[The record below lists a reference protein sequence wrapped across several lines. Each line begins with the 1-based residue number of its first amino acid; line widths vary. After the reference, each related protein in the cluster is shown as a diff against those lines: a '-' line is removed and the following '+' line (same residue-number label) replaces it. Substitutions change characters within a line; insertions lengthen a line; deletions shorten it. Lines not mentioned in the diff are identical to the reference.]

1 MKEEI
6 IEKLK
11 ELIEQPVEEVKDLVE
26 ELKQSFYKVQKQET
40 EESRKR
46 FIEEGGVE
54 DEFIQKPD
62 DKEEIF
68 KSLLSAFR
76 EKKAALAAEQQRL
89 REANLE
95 EKLGIIEKIKA
106 LCEKADEVGKHYPEF
121 QQLQQRFKEITLLPQ
136 TNLNDLWKNYQL
148 QVENFYELLKINK
161 ELRDY
166 DFKKNYEHKLQLC
179 ETADKLSQD
188 NEIISS
194 FHQLQKLHEEWRE
207 IGPVAK
213 EHREELWER
222 FKNAST
228 IINKRHQQYFDELRE
243 KEQINEAEKVAL
255 CETVEGIDFESL
267 NSFVKWEDKTKDL
280 LDIQEKWKTIG
291 FAPKKVNGELFD
303 RFRHACNKFFDAKAA
318 FYKQVKDDMALN
330 LEKKKSLCEQAEAL
344 KDSTDWKKSADIL
357 VALQKEWKTVGPVS
371 KKHSD
376 AVWKRFISA
385 CDYFFEQKNKHFAS
399 SKEVE
404 HENLVKKKEV
414 IEKLNAIDGDVDAA
428 EGVKLVRALM
438 DEFNALGHVPFK
450 EKDKIYNAYHSVID
464 KLFALFNMKE
474 SNLRLQSFKSNI
486 NTIAEEDNSQNKLY
500 KERERL
506 VRTYENIKGE
516 LKTYENN
523 IGFLSASSKSGG
535 SLLNEMNKKI
545 QKLKDDLD
553 VVAKKI
559 EIIDENLPG

>member
-26 ELKQSFYKVQKQET
+26 ELKQNFYKIQKQET
-40 EESRKR
+40 EEQRKR
-46 FIEEGGVE
+46 FIEEGGTEEAFLQQPDEKE
-54 DEFIQKPD
+54 DT
-62 DKEEIF
+62 F
-68 KSLLSAFR
+68 KTLLNAFR
-76 EKKAALAAEQQRL
+76 EKKAALAAEQQRQ

-148 QVENFYELLKINK
+148 QVESFYELLKINK

-179 ETADKLSQD
+179 ETAEKLAQD
-188 NEIISS
+188 SEVISS

-228 IINKRHQQYFDELRE
+228 AINKRHQQYFDELRE
-243 KEQINEAEKVAL
+243 KEQTNEKEKLAL
-255 CETVEGIDFESL
+255 CECVEAINYEEL
-267 NSFVKWEDKTKDL
+267 NSFVKWEEKTKEL
-280 LDIQEKWKTIG
+280 LEIQEKWKTIG
-291 FAPKKVNGELFD
+291 FAPKKVNSELFD
-303 RFRHACNKFFDAKAA
+303 RFRHACNKFFDAKAL
-318 FYKQVKDDMALN
+318 FYKQVKDEMAHN
-330 LEKKKSLCEQAEAL
+330 FEKKKSLCEQVEAL
-344 KDSTDWKKSADIL
+344 KDSTDWKKTSDIL
-357 VALQKEWKTVGPVS
+357 VDLQKEWKTVGPVA

-404 HENLVKKKEV
+404 HVNLDKKKEI
-414 IEKLNAIDGDVDAA
+414 IEKLNAIDGDVDPT
-428 EGVKLVRALM
+428 EGVKLVRSLM

-464 KLFALFNMKE
+464 KLFTQFNMKE
-474 SNLRLQSFKSNI
+474 SNLRIQSFKSNI
-486 NTIAEEDNSQNKLY
+486 STLAEDENSQNKLY

-506 VRTYENIKGE
+506 VRAYENIKSE

-545 QKLKDDLD
+545 QKLKDDMD
-553 VVAKKI
+553 VIAKKI

>member
-26 ELKQSFYKVQKQET
+26 ELKQNFYKIQKQET
-40 EESRKR
+40 EEQRKR
-46 FIEEGGVE
+46 FIEEGGTEEAFLQEPDEKE
-54 DEFIQKPD
+54 DT
-62 DKEEIF
+62 F
-68 KSLLSAFR
+68 KTLLNAFR
-76 EKKAALAAEQQRL
+76 EKKAALAAEQQRQ

-166 DFKKNYEHKLQLC
+166 DFKKNFEHKLQLC
-179 ETADKLSQD
+179 ETAEKLAQD
-188 NEIISS
+188 SEVISS

-228 IINKRHQQYFDELRE
+228 AINKRHQQYFDELRE
-243 KEQINEAEKVAL
+243 KEQTNEKEKLAL
-255 CETVEGIDFESL
+255 CECVEAINYEEL
-267 NSFVKWEDKTKDL
+267 NSFVKWEEKTKEL
-280 LDIQEKWKTIG
+280 LEIQEKWKTIG
-291 FAPKKVNGELFD
+291 FAPKKVNSELFD
-303 RFRHACNKFFDAKAA
+303 RFRHACNKFFDAKAL
-318 FYKQVKDDMALN
+318 FYKQVKDDMAHN
-330 LEKKKSLCEQAEAL
+330 FEKKKSLCEQVEAL
-344 KDSTDWKKSADIL
+344 KDSTDWKKTSDIL
-357 VALQKEWKTVGPVS
+357 VDLQKEWKTVGPVA

-404 HENLVKKKEV
+404 HVNLDKKKEI
-414 IEKLNAIDGDVDAA
+414 IEKLNAIDGDVDPT
-428 EGVKLVRALM
+428 EGVKLVRSLM

-464 KLFALFNMKE
+464 KLFTQFNMKE
-474 SNLRLQSFKSNI
+474 SNLRIQSFKSNI
-486 NTIAEEDNSQNKLY
+486 SSLAEDENSQNKLY

-506 VRTYENIKGE
+506 VRAYENIKSE

-523 IGFLSASSKSGG
+523 IGFLSTSSKSGG

-545 QKLKDDLD
+545 QKLKDDMD
-553 VVAKKI
+553 VIAKKI

>member
-11 ELIEQPVEEVKDLVE
+11 ELIEQPVEDVKDLVE
-26 ELKQSFYKVQKQET
+26 ELKQSFYKIQKQET
-40 EESRKR
+40 DELRKS
-46 FIEEGGVE
+46 FIEEGGTE
-54 DEFIQKPD
+54 ENFLLKPD
-62 DKEEIF
+62 ETEETF
-68 KSLLSAFR
+68 KGLLNTFK
-76 EKKAALAAEQQRL
+76 EKKASLAAEQQRQ
-89 REANLE
+89 REANLQ
-95 EKLGIIEKIKA
+95 EKLGIIDQIKA

-148 QVENFYELLKINK
+148 QVESFYELLKINK

-166 DFKKNYEHKLQLC
+166 DFKKNFEHKLQLC
-179 ETADKLSQD
+179 ETAEKLAEDS
-188 NEIISS
+188 EIISS

-228 IINKRHQQYFDELRE
+228 VINKRHQQYFDELRE
-243 KEQINEAEKVAL
+243 KEQANENEKAAL
-255 CETVEGIDFESL
+255 CDAVEGINFEEL
-267 NSFVKWEDKTKDL
+267 NSFIKWEDKTKEL
-280 LDIQEKWKTIG
+280 LDLQEKWKSIG
-291 FAPKKVNGELFD
+291 FAPKKVNSELFD
-303 RFRHACNKFFDAKAA
+303 RFRHACNNFFDAKAL
-318 FYKQVKDDMALN
+318 FYKHVKDDMALN
-330 LEKKKSLCEQAEAL
+330 LEKKKSLCEQVEAL
-344 KDSTDWKKSADIL
+344 KESTDWKKTSDVL
-357 VALQKEWKTVGPVS
+357 VTLQKEWKTIGPVA

-404 HENLVKKKEV
+404 HENLLKKKE
-414 IEKLNAIDGDVDAA
+414 IIDKLTAIDGDVDAA
-428 EGVKLVRALM
+428 EGVKLVRSLM
-438 DEFNALGHVPFK
+438 EEFNTLGHVPFK
-450 EKDKIYNAYHSVID
+450 EKDKIYNAYHAVID
-464 KLFALFNMKE
+464 KLFAQFNMKE
-474 SNLRLQSFKSNI
+474 SNMRLQSFKSNVHSM
-486 NTIAEEDNSQNKLY
+486 AEDDNSQNRLY
-500 KERERL
+500 RERERL